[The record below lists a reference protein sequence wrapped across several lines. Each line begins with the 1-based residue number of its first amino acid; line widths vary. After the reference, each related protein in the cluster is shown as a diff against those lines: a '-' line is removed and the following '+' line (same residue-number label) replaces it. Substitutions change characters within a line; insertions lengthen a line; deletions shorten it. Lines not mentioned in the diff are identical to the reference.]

1 MIMIATMTD
10 IAIMNDIVSQIYY
23 KDVNIQIFWDNLHQ
37 NVLVQ
42 KDGMCIILPNMTIQE
57 VIRSLGFYNNDIV
70 VTWAKKYNL
79 NILDTLVSEAHQ
91 NTIAI
96 SSDRPSCIILDN
108 CDTKKDL
115 NEDPTKD
122 SVEYIYNSDDIYN
135 NGCVQYIKKKLNFG
149 IM

>member
-1 MIMIATMTD
+1 MYDIVSMTD
-10 IAIMNDIVSQIYY
+10 IAIINDIATMNDIVSQIYY
-23 KDVNIQIFWDNLHQ
+23 KDISIQIYWDNLHQ

-42 KDGMCIILPNMTIQE
+42 NDGLWVILPNMTIQE

-96 SSDRPSCIILDN
+96 SSDCPSCIISDN
-108 CDTKKDL
+108 CDTKK
-115 NEDPTKD
+115 NSTD
-122 SVEYIYNSDDIYN
+122 SNVENNSDEIYI
-135 NGCVQYIKKKLNFG
+135 NGCFRFIKKFNFN
-149 IM
+149 IV